1 MKIKAKLASLAAVA
15 IIVGTQYPIAS
26 NADQPVLQGG
36 DYIVVF
42 DNQANEQA
50 EAAKLRGQGA
60 NVRHTYSNVFK
71 GLAGTFNAGQL
82 NALQKNPHVQSIE
95 ADGVVTADALV
106 RTKLTASSWGLDRI
120 DQSNLPLDGSYSY
133 SNNGTGVTAY
143 VIDTGILTTHLD
155 FGGRASSGWDF
166 VQNDNDATDCNGH
179 GTHVAGTIGGS
190 QYGVAKNINL
200 VAVRVLD
207 CSGSGTISNVIAGV
221 NYVAGLQDSTLSKK
235 MVVNMSV
242 GGGYSATLNSAVNA
256 LVSKNVVVAVAAG
269 NSNKNA
275 CNYSPAGAANAVT
288 VGATTSTD
296 ARASYSNYGSCLD
309 VFAPGSSIVSDWYT
323 GTSATN
329 TISGTSMATPHVAG
343 VAGLYL
349 SAGNSASG
357 FASWLN
363 TYSTKNKVSS
373 AGLGSPNRLL
383 FTNL

>member
-15 IIVGTQYPIAS
+15 IIVGTQYPMAS

>member
-15 IIVGTQYPIAS
+15 IIVGTQYPMAS

-155 FGGRASSGWDF
+155 FGGRASSGRDF

>member
-42 DNQANEQA
+42 DSQANEQA